1 MFKERRGEIEN
12 SVDCCYVVGFT
23 LCLSPGRTT
32 ITISRFKI
40 FYLFSVLYGEAVF
53 KERRNVVVLAK
64 SLR

>member
-12 SVDCCYVVGFT
+12 SVNCYAVGFT
-23 LCLSPGRTT
+23 LCISPGRTT

-40 FYLFSVLYGEAVF
+40 FYLFSVLYGETVF